1 VRTRLATALLGLA
14 LALALLP
21 ACSRDSA
28 PEKTH
33 LHVDHPPHGGTV
45 VALGDD
51 ASHIEL
57 VLDAQAG
64 VLQAYVL
71 DDEMEEF
78 VRIAAPSIEIHATVD
93 GSTRILVMAPVA
105 NTATGETVGNT
116 SLFEGRA
123 EWLRTAN
130 HFDGTL
136 MSITVQGTTYTGVRF
151 NFPKGNETG
160 G

>member
-1 VRTRLATALLGLA
+1 MRTRLATALLGLA
-14 LALALLP
+14 LPLALLP
-21 ACSRDSA
+21 GCSRDSA
-28 PEKTH
+28 PAKTH
-33 LHVDHPPHGGTV
+33 LHVDLPPHGGTA

-57 VLDAQAG
+57 VRDAQAG

-93 GSTRILVMAPVA
+93 GSPRTLVLAAVG

-116 SLFEGRA
+116 SLFEAQA
-123 EWLRTAN
+123 EWLRTAT
-130 HFDGTL
+130 HFDGII
-136 MSITVQGTTYTGVRF
+136 MSVTVQGTTYTGVKF
-151 NFPKGNETG
+151 NFPKGNADDG
-160 G
+160 